1 MQKRLW
7 IFPCLITLVLSVTW
21 ASCSKS
27 SSNDN
32 NTNITLLTKST
43 WKFDTSGIDM
53 DKNGTIDMEDPF
65 IKTCFKDNTF
75 VFNTDSTVVMDEG
88 ADKCSTNP
96 QTSTYSWTISGNPP
110 ILRSD
115 VDSILAQGVKI
126 STLTDTKLTVYKD
139 SSYLG
144 FNIRYILSLKH

>member
-7 IFPCLITLVLSVTW
+7 IVPCLITLVLSVTW
-21 ASCSKS
+21 ASCSKNS
-27 SSNDN
+27 SSNNSN
-32 NTNITLLTKST
+32 NVTLLTKST

-53 DKNGTIDMEDPF
+53 DMNGTIDQEDP
-65 IKTCFKDNTF
+65 IIEPCFKDNTF

-88 ADKCSTNP
+88 ANKCSTNP

-115 VDSILAQGVKI
+115 VNSVLAQGVRI

-139 SSYLG
+139 TSLAG
-144 FNIRYILSLKH
+144 FSIRYILSLKH